1 MIIKTSKDE
10 FSNYVSDAANFRGDC
25 DLLVIPENKSEL
37 IDFIKKSNNEK
48 KPVTIRGGGTG
59 LTGAGVPSRGTVVST
74 EKLIKIIDIDENEK
88 TVTLEPGVVLN
99 DLQDVLKKRG
109 FFYPPDP
116 TETSCFIGGTIVNN
130 SSGAKSFKYG
140 PTRNFVEELEV
151 ILPTGEVLN
160 LKRGSVFAEN
170 YQVRFFTDNGREIRL
185 DLPKYNMPNTKNAA
199 GYYTKP
205 DMDLIDLFIGSEG
218 TLGIVSQAKLKI
230 NRLPSNLLSAVIFFP
245 LEEDAL
251 NFVDSARDLS
261 RKRDSIINALG
272 IEFFNSDALNFLRT
286 DFQNI
291 PASSCAVWIEQE
303 IEEDEERILDAWLGI
318 IEKHN
323 GDLNTSWIAT
333 DPKDRMRFVD
343 FRHSISYK
351 ISEYVA
357 FKNIMKV
364 GTDTAV
370 PVSKFRDYY
379 YRSKKLVEESNI
391 KFVIYGHFGDCHM
404 HLNMLPENE
413 GEFNKARKI
422 YSGLCL
428 NAVKSG
434 GTVSAEHG
442 IGKLKREYLLM
453 MYGEEGIREMAK
465 VKKILDPNLILNI
478 GNIIDEKYLKD

>member
-48 KPVTIRGGGTG
+48 NHVTIRGGGTG

-170 YQVRFFTDNGREIRL
+170 YQVRFFTYNGREIRL

-230 NRLPSNLLSAVIFFP
+230 NR
-245 LEEDAL
+245 
-251 NFVDSARDLS
+251 
-261 RKRDSIINALG
+261 
-272 IEFFNSDALNFLRT
+272 
-286 DFQNI
+286 
-291 PASSCAVWIEQE
+291 
-303 IEEDEERILDAWLGI
+303 
-318 IEKHN
+318 
-323 GDLNTSWIAT
+323 
-333 DPKDRMRFVD
+333 
-343 FRHSISYK
+343 
-351 ISEYVA
+351 
-357 FKNIMKV
+357 
-364 GTDTAV
+364 
-370 PVSKFRDYY
+370 
-379 YRSKKLVEESNI
+379 
-391 KFVIYGHFGDCHM
+391 
-404 HLNMLPENE
+404 
-413 GEFNKARKI
+413 
-422 YSGLCL
+422 
-428 NAVKSG
+428 
-434 GTVSAEHG
+434 
-442 IGKLKREYLLM
+442 
-453 MYGEEGIREMAK
+453 
-465 VKKILDPNLILNI
+465 
-478 GNIIDEKYLKD
+478 